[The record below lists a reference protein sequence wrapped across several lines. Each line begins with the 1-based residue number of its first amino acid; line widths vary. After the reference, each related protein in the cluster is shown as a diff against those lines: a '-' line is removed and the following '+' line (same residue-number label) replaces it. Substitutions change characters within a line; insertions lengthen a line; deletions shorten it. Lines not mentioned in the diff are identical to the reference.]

1 MHFHFKNCTFQTD
14 AAKYTRENC
23 LLNKNDF
30 KHAAVLCNTMCMYIH
45 MVVEQG
51 TLNCREKNTLY
62 DWEQQCCMQEDLEQQ
77 NSKATGLD
85 TALLY
90 SKTVQRCTSN
100 IQEHICLITD
110 YLPTT
115 HILEKNW

>member
-62 DWEQQCCMQEDLEQQ
+62 DWEQQCCMEEDLEQQ
-77 NSKATGLD
+77 SSKATGLN

-90 SKTVQRCTSN
+90 SKQFKDVHQIS
-100 IQEHICLITD
+100 
-110 YLPTT
+110 
-115 HILEKNW
+115 KNTFALSPIIYPVHTF